1 MTMYQPKKI
10 VKTQVVE
17 LKLSGGMRRY
27 FDSLCDYRRYIW
39 NQALDTWQKM
49 YAVRSLMLPDELK
62 QKLKNKNARLTAEE
76 KSLLSKVPSPCWQ
89 TVKKELLANKDDWE
103 TYRSARIV
111 ALTCMDLGKA
121 WQNFFDKAQPDW
133 GMPQFKSKKSPRQ
146 GFKSDRI
153 KIVDGRIRF
162 DKPHLLNQ
170 YLKEQKQNWWHDVK
184 SYEKLKM
191 TEVQVCSFFK
201 EKGHYYA
208 ALVYQEEVFPK
219 AKTGKVNA
227 VDVNVAHFDSL
238 ESKVD
243 ILPRRLNRVYQHI
256 AHYQRV
262 LAKKRV
268 ANGQVAGTQSKRY
281 AKARTKLQRAY
292 AKAGNIQHDII
303 SKYTTH
309 LVEAYD
315 TIVIEDLNVKEM
327 AMGVASKGVHRSLF
341 GEFKRQMQYKTAWY
355 DKKLILADKCYPS
368 TQRCA
373 HCGHVKT
380 SDERITLWGNTKHG
394 TRHDEYVCY
403 ECGYTNDRDKN
414 AVLNLLALAEPS
426 LVEQYIN

>member
-1 MTMYQPKKI
+1 MEMQV

-27 FDSLCDYRRYIW
+27 FDNLCDYRRYIW

-49 YAVRSLMLPDELK
+49 YAARTIMLPDALK
-62 QKLKNKNARLTAEE
+62 QKLRSRDVSLTSEE
-76 KSLLSKVPSPCWQ
+76 KALLEQVPSPCWQ
-89 TVKKELLANKDDWE
+89 AVKKELLENKADWE

-133 GMPQFKSKKSPRQ
+133 GMPKFKSKKAPRQ

-153 KIVDGRIRF
+153 KIVNGKIRF
-162 DKPHLLNQ
+162 DKPRMLNQ
-170 YLKEQKQNWWHDVK
+170 YLKEQKQDWWHDVK

-208 ALVYQEEVFPK
+208 ALVYQEDVAPK
-219 AKTGKVNA
+219 GKTGKTNA

-238 ESKVD
+238 EGRIN
-243 ILPRRLNRVYQHI
+243 ILPERLNRVYQRI
-256 AHYQRV
+256 AYYNRV
-262 LAKKRV
+262 LVKKRV
-268 ANGQVAGTQSKRY
+268 SNGQAAGTESRRY
-281 AKARTKLQRAY
+281 AKARTKLRRAY
-292 AKAGNIQHDII
+292 AKARNIQHDIV

-309 LVEAYD
+309 LVNDYD
-315 TIVIEDLNVKEM
+315 TIVIEDLNVKGM
-327 AMGVASKGVHRSLF
+327 KMGIASKGVHRSLF
-341 GEFKRQMQYKTAWY
+341 GEFKRQMQYKAVWY
-355 DKKLILADKCYPS
+355 GKKLILADKFYPS

-380 SDERITLWGNTKHG
+380 ADDHITLCGNAKHH
-394 TRHDEYVCY
+394 TRHDEYICY
-403 ECGYTNDRDKN
+403 ECGYTNNRDRN
-414 AVLNLLALAEPS
+414 AVLNLLALADPS
-426 LVEQYIN
+426 LVQTYIS